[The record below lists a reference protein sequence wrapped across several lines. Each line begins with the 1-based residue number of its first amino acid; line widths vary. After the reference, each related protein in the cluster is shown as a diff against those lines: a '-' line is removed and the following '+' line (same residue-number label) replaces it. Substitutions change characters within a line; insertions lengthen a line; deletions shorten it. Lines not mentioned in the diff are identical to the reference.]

1 MTQNGTKLRTRPC
14 AAAAYTHGVKPL
26 RVDESDLRATA
37 ARWHAIAAD
46 LVGAVPDGP
55 AASSQASAAVVNE
68 IHAGAAATEQAF
80 AARIRITAIKTD
92 VAATLYAAQ
101 DAAAATK
108 LDDIAKALEA

>member
-1 MTQNGTKLRTRPC
+1 M
-14 AAAAYTHGVKPL
+14 KPL
-26 RVDESDLRATA
+26 RADEDDLRVTA
-37 ARWHAIAAD
+37 ARWHAVAGD
-46 LVGAVPDGP
+46 LVGAAPNVP

-68 IHAGAAATEQAF
+68 IHAGAAVTEQAF

-92 VAATLYAAQ
+92 AAATLYAAQ